1 MLTLEQIDAL
11 LEQEAPRIS
20 RAIRTAA
27 QRAKNEAEF
36 RAPVERLIEDVARKV
51 EVELRVDRERNLL
64 RGRADAVYNR
74 FVIEFEPPRSLT
86 RSNSHAKNAHAIQ
99 QVKDY
104 IESIST
110 SERHARERIAGATLD
125 GEWLTFVRWIEGKWR
140 VEEPVS
146 VNPAS
151 VQTLLKYIVS
161 LATELALTPENLLR
175 DFGENTAIAR
185 AMVSAM
191 YQTLTQSATDKT
203 NVLFQQWSLQF
214 GEVCQ
219 YGDDSSKLDVR
230 GLVQAYG
237 IRDRRPDPLRVL
249 FALHSYYALFIK
261 LLAVQIAWYYTPQPK
276 PDTPTLAHVA
286 NLEGDELQAY
296 LENLERGGVFSQL
309 GISNF
314 LEGDFFG
321 WYLDAWNSAL
331 ENAIRR
337 TIAELAGYSLVTLD
351 VDPDETRDLLKHLYQ
366 NLMPRELRHALG
378 EYYTPDWLAE
388 RLLNQ
393 LGYQG
398 QADKRIL
405 DPACGSGTF
414 PVLEIKRFRRA
425 ADAANLAPARQLELI
440 LHNIMGFDLN
450 PLAVI
455 SARTNYLLSLG
466 ELIAKRKQPI
476 ALPIYMADSI
486 MTPSGGKDL
495 FELNKKSFS
504 TAVGTFSVPASLG
517 ESAAAIEQL
526 ANLLEEC
533 VTQRVSGEVFE
544 KRLLKTFPQLQD
556 NVAEIAVAR
565 GLFAQ
570 LADLD
575 ARKINGI
582 WARILKNAFAPLFVG
597 TFDFV
602 AGNPPWVNWESLPD
616 QYRRSTAPLWDAYA
630 LFPHKGYD
638 AILGKCKD
646 DISVLMTYVAMDK
659 YLNAKGKLGF
669 IITQSVLKTS
679 GGGEG
684 FRRFRLG
691 REGEFIRPTYV
702 DDFVAIQP
710 FASASNRTIVIILEK
725 GARVKYPVAYSQ
737 WYKTVS
743 GKRIPE
749 DATLELLGEMASFRK
764 YVAEPV
770 DHDNAAS
777 SWITGRARVLR
788 ATRKV
793 IGESEYVGRAGVSTW
808 LNGVYWLHRV
818 STRPDGLVVVT
829 NATESSK
836 TEVEDVQAALEAD
849 LLYPLVR
856 ASDVTKWQATSELY
870 HLLPHLSG
878 MRLNA
883 IPEKQMA
890 VEFPKTFGYLKR
902 FEQALRGRSGF
913 KRFFKPNQP
922 FYSVY
927 NVGDYTFAPHKVL
940 WGQIGSQLAAA
951 VTSQAGTKPFIPQ
964 HTVTLVAYDNLD
976 EAHYLCAL
984 VNSSIVNFT
993 LQSYAQ
999 RGGKSFATPHVLENI
1014 SVPTFDQMNGT
1025 HKRLAELSQSA
1036 HQLAASADENKTAQL
1051 AAIESEIDALAA
1063 RVWGLTDEELQE
1075 IQRNLAELA

>member
-1 MLTLEQIDAL
+1 MLTPEEIDAL
-11 LEQEAPRIS
+11 LEAEAPRIS
-20 RAIRTAA
+20 RSIRTAA

-36 RAPVERLIEDVARKV
+36 RAPVERLIEDFARKV

-86 RSNSHAKNAHAIQ
+86 RSNTNAKNAHALK

-104 IESIST
+104 IESISKA
-110 SERHARERIAGATLD
+110 ERHALDRIAGAAVD
-125 GEWLTFVRWIEGKWR
+125 GEWLTFVRWIDGKWR
-140 VEEPVS
+140 EEEPVS

-151 VQTLLKYIVS
+151 VQTLLKYVVS

-175 DFGENTAIAR
+175 DFGENTSVAR

-230 GLVQAYG
+230 ALTEAYG

-261 LLAVQIAWYYTPQPK
+261 LLAVQIAWYYTPPPK
-276 PDTPTLAHVA
+276 PDTPTLSHVQ
-286 NLEGDELQAY
+286 NLDGDAVAAY

-321 WYLDAWNSAL
+321 WYLDAWNTAL
-331 ENAIRR
+331 ESAIRR
-337 TIAELAGYSLVTLD
+337 TISELAGYSLVTLD

-405 DPACGSGTF
+405 DPTCGSGTF
-414 PVLEIKRFRRA
+414 PVLEIKRFRHA
-425 ADAANLAPARQLELI
+425 ADTANIAPARQLELI

-455 SARTNYLLSLG
+455 SARTNYLLALG
-466 ELIAKRKQPI
+466 DLIAKRRQPI
-476 ALPIYMADSI
+476 TIPVYMADSI

-517 ESAAAIEQL
+517 ESAAAIDQL

-533 VTQRVSGEVFE
+533 VTQDVSSEVFE
-544 KRLLKTFPQLQD
+544 KRLLRTFSQLQD

-575 ARKINGI
+575 RRKINGI

-597 TFDFV
+597 QFDFV
-602 AGNPPWVNWESLPD
+602 AGNPPWVGWEHLPD
-616 QYRRSTAPLWDAYA
+616 LYRRSTAPLWDHYA

-659 YLNAKGKLGF
+659 YLKDRGRLGF
-669 IITQSVLKTS
+669 IITQTIFKTGAS
-679 GGGEG
+679 EG
-684 FRRFRLG
+684 FRRLQLG
-691 REGEFIRPTYV
+691 NDGAY
-702 DDFVAIQP
+702 
-710 FASASNRTIVIILEK
+710 LE
-725 GARVKYPVAYSQ
+725 
-737 WYKTVS
+737 
-743 GKRIPE
+743 RIP
-749 DATLELLGEMASFRK
+749 L
-764 YVAEPV
+764 
-770 DHDNAAS
+770 
-777 SWITGRARVLR
+777 
-788 ATRKV
+788 
-793 IGESEYVGRAGVSTW
+793 
-808 LNGVYWLHRV
+808 
-818 STRPDGLVVVT
+818 
-829 NATESSK
+829 
-836 TEVEDVQAALEAD
+836 
-849 LLYPLVR
+849 
-856 ASDVTKWQATSELY
+856 
-870 HLLPHLSG
+870 
-878 MRLNA
+878 
-883 IPEKQMA
+883 
-890 VEFPKTFGYLKR
+890 
-902 FEQALRGRSGF
+902 
-913 KRFFKPNQP
+913 
-922 FYSVY
+922 
-927 NVGDYTFAPHKVL
+927 
-940 WGQIGSQLAAA
+940 
-951 VTSQAGTKPFIPQ
+951 
-964 HTVTLVAYDNLD
+964 
-976 EAHYLCAL
+976 
-984 VNSSIVNFT
+984 
-993 LQSYAQ
+993 
-999 RGGKSFATPHVLENI
+999 
-1014 SVPTFDQMNGT
+1014 
-1025 HKRLAELSQSA
+1025 
-1036 HQLAASADENKTAQL
+1036 
-1051 AAIESEIDALAA
+1051 
-1063 RVWGLTDEELQE
+1063 
-1075 IQRNLAELA
+1075 